1 MRYPVEILKQQL
13 SVGIGSV
20 FTDIL
25 SAADIAQAIAKSG
38 IQYRQRLFTPMAT
51 VWAFIYQVLDADK
64 SLRNTLKQL
73 GC

>member
-38 IQYRQRLFTPMAT
+38 IQYRQRLFTPMVT

>member
-13 SVGIGSV
+13 SVGIGSA

-38 IQYRQRLFTPMAT
+38 IQYRQRLFTPMVT
-51 VWAFIYQVLDADK
+51 IWAFIYQVLDADK

>member
-38 IQYRQRLFTPMAT
+38 LQYRQRLFTPMVT